1 MKQYILEFL
10 KRGLMVS
17 VGGPV
22 VLAIVYGIL
31 GATGTVLSFTPREVV
46 MGIFSSALLAFIA
59 AGITVVYQI
68 ERLPL
73 FAAVLIHGVALYA
86 DYILIY
92 LLNGWLKS
100 QIIPIAIFTAAF
112 VVGYAVIWLCIYKA
126 TQSETKQLNAK
137 LNKVQ

>member
-1 MKQYILEFL
+1 MKKYVLDFV

-22 VLAIVYGIL
+22 ILAIIYGIL
-31 GATGTVLSFTPREVV
+31 GATGAVLSLSPREVV

-59 AGITVVYQI
+59 AGITVVYQV

-73 FAAVLIHGVALYA
+73 FAAVLIHGVVLYA

-100 QIIPIAIFTAAF
+100 QMIPVAIFTAAF
-112 VVGYAVIWLCIYKA
+112 IVGYAVIWLCIYKA
-126 TQSETKQLNAK
+126 TKAKINQLNSK
-137 LNKVQ
+137 LNA